1 VIAVVAVLHQQHI
14 PIVGDRA
21 GRLPPGLGLK
31 YLAYL
36 SGTFMKTSASGCGG
50 FAGYVQTKKHN
61 KLLIKQYLFD
71 VGDVSMTSADMG

>member
-1 VIAVVAVLHQQHI
+1 
-14 PIVGDRA
+14 
-21 GRLPPGLGLK
+21 LGLK